1 MGFKIKKRKNF
12 LKKDKV
18 IDIDTFIDEIPKQ
31 HPIVA
36 DHHLHWVFLYAMYLG
51 EQYAFPDYATGK
63 LTDDSALEN
72 TLAQDIITRNTRSI
86 YNMYAGFLDTYIAK
100 MLKDNPVPQV
110 YPTSFDNDMIKGARI
125 GNIALEDWWRKE
137 QVEAKVYEAVMW
149 SAITG
154 TGILKVYF
162 NKDKGVPISIGESI
176 MKEGE
181 IVCNSIPSW
190 LFFPDPMAKD
200 MESARFAE
208 EVYIQPLSNLKN
220 VLGKK
225 IVDGLSSE
233 EDAENFRSM
242 LSAYTNENAG
252 YSKQDGV
259 LAEESVLV
267 KEYWERAVEGY
278 DAGAGVGKGLLKLRA
293 GNKTLYEGPNPQGE
307 DLPYFRIVAKGRP
320 DTFWGQGHAN
330 GIVQPQIDFNR
341 INSQTM
347 ENIDWLGNT
356 KIAVPYSFDETSYN
370 KDAGGLLQCDMAD
383 GAPQQ
388 ITVQPFQPQ
397 VMSFAESII
406 QRMMHIIGLHEV
418 SFAQLPERASRIS
431 GKALD
436 MLIESETVRFARD
449 MNSFKTALEDIAFR
463 FIKVARDN
471 YDMEKYVSMVGKYRG
486 LEIEAFKGK
495 DLKVKKGEFGFFA
508 EVGKGFGLS
517 PARKA
522 EQLAML
528 WDRGIIQDPQ
538 EILKNLEFGTV
549 DKIYYDATLDENK
562 AQRHLDLIVSGVEDE
577 GVAVAPPISK
587 FDNHKVFIKVFTDFV
602 RRPEYDVLSQEQ
614 RDAIEAALERHMQL
628 LQEMMMQQQMMM
640 PPQRQQQGAPPGQ
653 PMQEPSEFQGEQ
665 QGEF

>member
-1 MGFKIKKRKNF
+1 MAFKLKKDGI
-12 LKKDKV
+12 LKKDK
-18 IDIDTFIDEIPKQ
+18 IIGNDRLIDELCKQ
-31 HPIVA
+31 HPIIA

-51 EQYAFPDYATGK
+51 KQYAFPDYMTGK
-63 LTDDSALEN
+63 LTDASELEN
-72 TLAQDIITRNTRSI
+72 TLAQEIIIRNTRSI

-110 YPTSFDNDMIKGARI
+110 YPTSFDNDMIKAARI

-137 QVEAKVYEAVMW
+137 QVEAKIYEAVMW

-162 NKDKGVPISIGESI
+162 NKDKGVPISVGDGI

-181 IVCNSIPSW
+181 IVCNSVPPW
-190 LFFPDPMAKD
+190 LFFPDPMAKN
-200 MESARFAE
+200 MESARFVE
-208 EVYIQPLSNLKN
+208 EIYIQPLSNLKN
-220 VLGKK
+220 VLDKE
-225 IVDGLSSE
+225 ITDGLSSE
-233 EDAENFRSM
+233 KDAEDYRSM
-242 LSAYTNENAG
+242 LSAYTNESAG
-252 YSKQDGV
+252 YAKSDEI
-259 LAEESVLV
+259 LAEESILV

-293 GNKTLYEGPNPQGE
+293 GGKTLYEGPNPQGK
-307 DLPYFRIVAKGRP
+307 DLPYFRMVAKGRP
-320 DTFWGQGHAN
+320 DSFWGQGHAD

-356 KIAVPYSFDETSYN
+356 KIAVPYSFDETLYN

-383 GAPQQ
+383 GIPTQ
-388 ITVQPFQPQ
+388 IKIQPFESQ
-397 VMSFAESII
+397 VMNFAESII

-436 MLIESETVRFARD
+436 MLIDSETVRFAKD
-449 MNSFKTALEDIAFR
+449 MNSFKTVLEDVAFR
-463 FIKVARDN
+463 FVKLARDN
-471 YDMEKYVSMVGKYRG
+471 YDIEKYVSMVGKYRG

-495 DLKVKKGEFGFFA
+495 DLRVERGEFGFFA

-522 EQLAML
+522 EQLSML

-562 AQRHLDLIVSGVEDE
+562 AQRHLDMIVSGVEGE
-577 GVAVAPPISK
+577 EVAVAPPISK

-602 RRPEYDVLSQEQ
+602 RRPEYDTLSEDQ
-614 RDAIEAALERHMQL
+614 RKAIEAALERHMQL
-628 LQEMMMQQQMMM
+628 LQEIMMQQQMMM
-640 PPQRQQQGAPPGQ
+640 PPRQQQGAPPGQ